1 MRAAMNEIVTSARS
15 ISINNDNLDDI
26 GGIESPPTPFEDPN
40 SKIGHQKQ
48 DQEQQDQKQEA
59 DADDEEA
66 EPSSPPK
73 TEEFINTGLQRWE
86 QIRHE
91 WLSSAS
97 SQYEASSS
105 SASSTSSSST
115 VPSSHPPQPQPRS
128 NRDDTHRNHPQ
139 TTKPKKHAKDIDI
152 DEVIDL
158 IVSNRWR
165 QQVPEPSQS
174 KRASSSSLDTAKSAT
189 MRRDDACF
197 PNPVSLPQMV
207 DVLLDLWEAEGLDI

>member
-1 MRAAMNEIVTSARS
+1 MNEIVTSACS
-15 ISINNDNLDDI
+15 ISIDNNTLVDSLAA
-26 GGIESPPTPFEDPN
+26 EAAEAPPTSYDGHD
-40 SKIGHQKQ
+40 SKIGR
-48 DQEQQDQKQEA
+48 QEQDEEQQHQEQEA
-59 DADDEEA
+59 DDEKE
-66 EPSSPPK
+66 EQGLSSPPK
-73 TEEFINTGLQRWE
+73 IEQFVNTGLQRWE
-86 QIRHE
+86 QIRQE

-115 VPSSHPPQPQPRS
+115 VPSSHPPQPQPQ
-128 NRDDTHRNHPQ
+128 NNQNQPPK
-139 TTKPKKHAKDIDI
+139 TKPKKHAQDIDI

-165 QQVPEPSQS
+165 QHVPEPSPSS

-189 MRRDDACF
+189 KRRDDACF
-197 PNPVSLPQMV
+197 SNPVSLPQMV